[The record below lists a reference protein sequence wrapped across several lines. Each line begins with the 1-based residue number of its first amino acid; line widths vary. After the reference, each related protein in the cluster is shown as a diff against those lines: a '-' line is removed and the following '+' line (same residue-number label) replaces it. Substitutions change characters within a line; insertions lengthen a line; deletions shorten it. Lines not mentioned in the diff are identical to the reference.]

1 MNMLNLPQPKGNSML
16 KTTLLIVLTLPL
28 TLNAAES
35 ASETDKAKAN
45 KNVTTYSTLK
55 NNLKAV
61 EPTPVV
67 PKKRAKIINLRL
79 QPLNFALGGLGLDA
93 EIKLFERFTLSAT
106 YSSYDFD
113 VTDSNTTLD
122 FNIKAVGV
130 GARANWYPSGAFSDS
145 TYISPLFQSATID
158 IIDGDFSGSTTVTSY
173 GILFGNQ
180 WMWDNFNLNLAAG
193 YSAIKIEDI
202 QLKTPLGNTKVKN
215 SSDIPTPGFIGEFS
229 LGYAF

>member
-1 MNMLNLPQPKGNSML
+1 ML
-16 KTTLLIVLTLPL
+16 KTALLIGLTLPL

-35 ASETDKAKAN
+35 ASETDKAKTD

-61 EPTPVV
+61 EPAPVA

-93 EIKLFERFTLSAT
+93 EIKLFERFSLSAT

-113 VTDSNTTLD
+113 VTDSNTNLY

-158 IIDGDFSGSTTVTSY
+158 IVDGDFSGSTTATSY
-173 GILFGNQ
+173 GILFGRQ

-202 QLKTPLGNTKVKN
+202 QLKTPLGNTKIKN
-215 SSDIPTPGFIGEFS
+215 SSDIPAGGFLAEFS